1 MNSLIAVATPRRTI
15 GPRSSPISSHNP
27 DRPYRRV
34 TRSKPGT
41 ILGSAVAAA
50 MIISTQSAFAAGSSP
65 VPPQPATASQ
75 SETPLPAVTITAP
88 SDRAST
94 EGTGSYISGETT
106 TATHLQLSPLESP
119 QSMTVIT
126 RQRMDDQLLNS
137 VQGVL
142 DNTTGITSYQSD
154 SERTSF
160 YSRGFLINN
169 VQYDGIPTVVGST
182 VNGSGISALDTA
194 FYDRVE
200 VVRGGSGLLTGTG
213 NPSAAINLVRKRPT
227 QDFSA
232 SASLSA
238 GSWDTHRGMA
248 DISTPLTEDGRIRAR
263 MVASYQNGHSYI
275 DGYKPEKKAFYGI
288 VEADLTS
295 GTKLSLGYDYQDL
308 RSTGSTWGGLP
319 LWFSDGTQVNYSPSK
334 SYAQD
339 WSHWNNT
346 LKTAFVEVDHRFDNG
361 WKLRAI
367 ANQYRTEYNA
377 ELLGL
382 VGRPDRTT
390 GLGFY
395 PYGAYPVALS
405 STGSSRQNTIDVMMS
420 GPFQLLGRQHDVV
433 VGATSSRRTSG
444 QDDIAPFYAGF
455 NPVNIYDLSAPFPR
469 PDFAGMPVVPTST
482 EIKQSGVYGAAR
494 LALAQSLKLIVGGR
508 LNSYEIDDSVSG
520 ASMHY
525 KKSSAFTPY
534 AGLIYELDKTYST
547 YVSHTRI
554 FNPQTDYQDSQGNV
568 LTPATGK
575 TTEIGLKA
583 AYMHGRLNAS
593 VALFETKLDNAAQI
607 IPGSYTPGG
616 AQAYQAVDGTKSRG
630 LEMDLQGELARG
642 WNIYAGLSHFTA
654 QDANGVRLNS
664 QIPRT
669 TAQFSTT
676 YQLSGEWSR
685 LTLGGGVKW
694 QSSFYEAANTGTSTL
709 GGAQGS
715 YALASLMMRYAVSQ
729 NTTMTVNVNNVFNKQ
744 YALQKGDF
752 DTVSYGMPR
761 SMMVTLDY
769 KY

>member
-1 MNSLIAVATPRRTI
+1 
-15 GPRSSPISSHNP
+15 
-27 DRPYRRV
+27 
-34 TRSKPGT
+34 
-41 ILGSAVAAA
+41 
-50 MIISTQSAFAAGSSP
+50 
-65 VPPQPATASQ
+65 
-75 SETPLPAVTITAP
+75 
-88 SDRAST
+88 
-94 EGTGSYISGETT
+94 
-106 TATHLQLSPLESP
+106 
-119 QSMTVIT
+119 
-126 RQRMDDQLLNS
+126 
-137 VQGVL
+137 
-142 DNTTGITSYQSD
+142 
-154 SERTSF
+154 
-160 YSRGFLINN
+160 
-169 VQYDGIPTVVGST
+169 
-182 VNGSGISALDTA
+182 
-194 FYDRVE
+194 
-200 VVRGGSGLLTGTG
+200 
-213 NPSAAINLVRKRPT
+213 
-227 QDFSA
+227 
-232 SASLSA
+232 
-238 GSWDTHRGMA
+238 
-248 DISTPLTEDGRIRAR
+248 
-263 MVASYQNGHSYI
+263 
-275 DGYKPEKKAFYGI
+275 
-288 VEADLTS
+288 
-295 GTKLSLGYDYQDL
+295 
-308 RSTGSTWGGLP
+308 
-319 LWFSDGTQVNYSPSK
+319 
-334 SYAQD
+334 
-339 WSHWNNT
+339 
-346 LKTAFVEVDHRFDNG
+346 
-361 WKLRAI
+361 
-367 ANQYRTEYNA
+367 
-377 ELLGL
+377 
-382 VGRPDRTT
+382 
-390 GLGFY
+390 
-395 PYGAYPVALS
+395 
-405 STGSSRQNTIDVMMS
+405 
-420 GPFQLLGRQHDVV
+420 
-433 VGATSSRRTSG
+433 
-444 QDDIAPFYAGF
+444 
-455 NPVNIYDLSAPFPR
+455 
-469 PDFAGMPVVPTST
+469 MPVVPTST

-494 LALAQSLKLIVGGR
+494 LALARSLKLIVGGR